1 MGTAQ
6 TAPTRRRVTQAATEG
21 HARRLPAVPGTAQ
34 SGRLRGGGRRTGGWR
49 WGRAAGCAGLRD
61 ARGGAARTAFER
73 NALNATGVGCVVHFK
88 KVNFMLCEFYL
99 NF

>member
-21 HARRLPAVPGTAQ
+21 HARRLPAVRARPRA
-34 SGRLRGGGRRTGGWR
+34 GGSEEAGGAL
-49 WGRAAGCAGLRD
+49 AAGDGDGLRD

-73 NALNATGVGCVVHFK
+73 NAPNATGVGCVVHFK